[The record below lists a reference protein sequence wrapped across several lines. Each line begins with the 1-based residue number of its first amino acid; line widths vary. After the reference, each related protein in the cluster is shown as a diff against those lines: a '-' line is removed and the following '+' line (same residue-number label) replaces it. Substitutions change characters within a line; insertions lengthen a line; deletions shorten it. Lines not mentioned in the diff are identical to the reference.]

1 MSECGGEEATA
12 ARKEMKRDRR
22 GRQTPSVHE
31 EAESHRLVWREQVW
45 MEGGRGFEG
54 GPEMGVGG

>member
-45 MEGGRGFEG
+45 MEGG
-54 GPEMGVGG
+54 PEMGVGG